1 MNYTGSK
8 GKLAGKWP
16 LLLSSKVHWEEHVYL
31 SGLKSETVHSLLTI
45 PWLTRTSLSAL
56 VLTVD
61 GASFLIGRSYWKEP
75 KD

>member
-8 GKLAGKWP
+8 GKLAEKWP
-16 LLLSSKVHWEEHVYL
+16 LFLSSKGHWEERVYL
-31 SGLKSETVHSLLTI
+31 SGLKSETVHSLLTV
-45 PWLTRTSLSAL
+45 PWLTRTLSAL
-56 VLTVD
+56 GLTVD